1 MKRSILIVGSFI
13 ILCSLNSYTVNHFK
27 SETDSL
33 RALYSKPVAEW
44 PKPDIDSGIKY
55 EEMQALPKENA
66 WADGMKDPEVQLG
79 KLLFFDPRLS
89 RSSQISCSSC
99 HEPDL
104 AWTDGRRVSLG
115 NDHLQG
121 TRNTPTLLNVFIY
134 GGTYFWD
141 GRANSLNSQLF
152 GPLSAHHEMD
162 MDTALLPAKLQ
173 AIKGYDSLFKAVYK
187 SKVSLNNIGTA
198 LTAFE
203 KTIRSRKSRFD
214 LFLQGKDSAFTD
226 QEIKG
231 LHVFRTKARCMNCHY
246 GTYLTDKQFHNIGL
260 TYYKRKYE
268 DLGRY
273 EVTKDT
279 ADVGRFRT
287 PSLRDVAF
295 TGPYMH
301 NGLFPDLEQIIQ
313 LYNSGMI
320 IKPRPEL
327 ADDRMFPKTD
337 VIMRPLKLTLEERNA
352 LLAFL
357 HAASNRPI
365 HVNRPALPQ

>member
-33 RALYSKPVAEW
+33 RTRYSKPVSEW
-44 PKPDIDSGIKY
+44 PRPAIDSGIRY

-66 WADGMKDPEVQLG
+66 WSDGLKDPEVQLG

-134 GGTYFWD
+134 GRSYFWD
-141 GRANSLNSQLF
+141 GRASSLGNQIF

-162 MDTALLPAKLQ
+162 MDTALLPEKLQ
-173 AIKGYDSLFKAVYK
+173 AIKGYDSLFRAVYK
-187 SKVSLNNIGTA
+187 DKVRLQHISNA
-198 LTAFE
+198 LAAFE

-214 LFLQGKDSAFTD
+214 LFLQGRDSAFTD

-273 EVTKDT
+273 EITKDT
-279 ADVGRFRT
+279 ADVGKFRT
-287 PSLRDVAF
+287 PSLRDIAY

-301 NGLFPDLEQIIQ
+301 NGLFPDLEGVIN
-313 LYNSGMI
+313 LYNSGMQLQ
-320 IKPRPEL
+320 PRPAL
-327 ADDRMFPKTD
+327 KDDPMFPRTD
-337 VIMRPLKLTLEERNA
+337 KIMKPLRLTVEEREA
-352 LLAFL
+352 LVAFL
-357 HAASNRPI
+357 HAASARPV
-365 HVNRPALPQ
+365 HVNRPQLPQ